1 MEENKEEKKENV
13 NVENKTE
20 QKNNSK
26 TNSKTESKKATGD
39 KKVEE
44 KEKTKKASTESKKEN
59 VNSKDETKFK
69 KVEVKNKEKNEKKK
83 SHIVLKTILIIIGIL
98 VVAYFI
104 FVMRNYF
111 ILNDILEKANN
122 YRNINNFSY
131 EATSKVGD
139 LETNTKYYKKDNIDR
154 LESNNNQ
161 ENKLIVWR
169 DLNTNEGIIAC
180 PENNVAVRVAADERI
195 TINPFLFEFVNA
207 NEAINGLGLYA
218 FIYSDEY
225 NGVECYVIQADSES
239 KTWVEKDTGLVLKET
254 RKNMEV
260 NCVSYEVDS
269 VDEVFKPDLTG
280 YEIK

>member
-13 NVENKTE
+13 NAQNKTE
-20 QKNNSK
+20 QKNGK
-26 TNSKTESKKATGD
+26 TNLKAESKKVTED
-39 KKVEE
+39 KKVEA
-44 KEKTKKASTESKKEN
+44 KEKAEKASTESKKEN

-139 LETNTKYYKKDNIDR
+139 LEANTKYYKKDNMDR
-154 LESNNNQ
+154 LESSNNQ

-180 PENNVAVRVAADERI
+180 PENNVAVRVAANEKI

-225 NGVECYVIQADSES
+225 NGIECYVIQDDSES

-254 RKNMEV
+254 KKDMEV
-260 NCVSYEVDS
+260 NCISYEVDS

-280 YEIK
+280 YKIK